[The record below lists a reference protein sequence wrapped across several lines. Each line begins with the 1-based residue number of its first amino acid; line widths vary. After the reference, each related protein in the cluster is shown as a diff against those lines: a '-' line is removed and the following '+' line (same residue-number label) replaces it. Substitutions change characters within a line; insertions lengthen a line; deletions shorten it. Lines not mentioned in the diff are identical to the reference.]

1 MRGTIKRIKPM
12 KPKKFAIVPAVF
24 GPKTLGVWVS
34 PERTIYALGFGFF
47 MLVYIPAG
55 YVWAKE

>member
-1 MRGTIKRIKPM
+1 M